1 MYSVGFLLL
10 VLLLIPF
17 YFKFPGHMERVHHMN
32 KEIHEHA
39 NDHPR
44 GHHHRGF
51 GFFSNPGMVMQV
63 SRNIYLFA
71 FVFALVLLIKIAQKW
86 RRFEKEKMSTELNY
100 LKAQINPHF
109 LFNTLNSVYS
119 LSIEEKAVN
128 TSAAIV
134 KLSGMMRYVTS
145 EALAEKVSLENELD
159 YINSYIELQKIRF
172 GDTVNLNVDLV
183 KVNKPLSIAP
193 LILISFIENAF
204 KYGVN
209 PEENSE
215 INISILLKNTS
226 LQLIV
231 KNNKVK
237 MVDQEVIGSGIGIQN
252 TKNRLDLLYTGK
264 YNLLIDDKEGFYSVN
279 LEINLI

>member
-1 MYSVGFLLL
+1 MYSVAFLLL
-10 VLLLIPF
+10 VLLLIPIF
-17 YFKFPGHMERVHHMN
+17 FKFPEHIEGMHHFK
-32 KEIHEHA
+32 KEIHNHA
-39 NDHPR
+39 DNHPV
-44 GHHHRGF
+44 GHRHHGF
-51 GFFSNPGMVMQV
+51 GFFSNPGMVIQV

-119 LSIEEKAVN
+119 LSIEERAVN

-145 EALAEKVSLENELD
+145 EALAEKVSLEKELD

-172 GDTVNLNVDLV
+172 GDTVKLSVDLV
-183 KVNKPLSIAP
+183 KINKPHSIAP

-215 INISILLKNTS
+215 INISIYLKNTT
-226 LQLIV
+226 LQLFV
-231 KNNKVK
+231 KNKKVK
-237 MVDQEVIGSGIGIQN
+237 MIDQEVIGSGIGIQN
-252 TKNRLDLLYTGK
+252 TKNRLDLLYSGK

-279 LEINLI
+279 LEINLA